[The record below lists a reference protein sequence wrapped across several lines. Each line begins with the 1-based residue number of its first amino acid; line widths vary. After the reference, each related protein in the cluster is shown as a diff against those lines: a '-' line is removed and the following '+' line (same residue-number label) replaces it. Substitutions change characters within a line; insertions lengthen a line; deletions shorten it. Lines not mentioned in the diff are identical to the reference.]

1 MQFDSGSG
9 NEFLNWRLAMTK
21 KIWWKSALM
30 LVSAGTA
37 LSLGFGSGCLAAAM
51 QRILVAVNF
60 D

>member
-1 MQFDSGSG
+1 
-9 NEFLNWRLAMTK
+9 MTK

-30 LVSAGTA
+30 LVSAGTTLA
-37 LSLGFGSGCLAAAM
+37 LGFGDGCLAAAV